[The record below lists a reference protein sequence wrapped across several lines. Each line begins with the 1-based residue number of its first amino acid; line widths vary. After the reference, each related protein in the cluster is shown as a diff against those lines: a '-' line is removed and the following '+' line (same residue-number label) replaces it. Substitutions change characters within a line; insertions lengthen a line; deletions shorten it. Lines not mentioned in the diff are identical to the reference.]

1 MADDD
6 FDRELEEAAAQA
18 RAAASTK
25 SAEKDKEKEKEKVSG
40 RAAMSAKKPG
50 AVGRAAEKLTGAVSS
65 FRTPRVGWREL
76 GYGLGAIVILALLIQ
91 NWAPVR
97 INVFGFYADVPKAVA
112 FLVTLAAG
120 MGLLKLCQGRTPKTT
135 EREEGQG

>member
-18 RAAASTK
+18 RAGAQTSAA
-25 SAEKDKEKEKEKVSG
+25 EKEKAPG

-50 AVGRAAEKLTGAVSS
+50 AVGRAAEKLTEAVSTL
-65 FRTPRVGWREL
+65 RAPRVGWREL
-76 GYGLGAIVILALLIQ
+76 GYVLGGLIILALLVQ

-112 FLVTLAAG
+112 FLASLAAG
-120 MGLLKLCQGRTPKTT
+120 MGLLKLWQGRGPKAT
-135 EREEGQG
+135 EREEGQGQ

>member
-1 MADDD
+1 MAEDD
-6 FDRELEEAAAQA
+6 FDHELEEAAAQA

-25 SAEKDKEKEKEKVSG
+25 SSEKEKVPR

-76 GYGLGAIVILALLIQ
+76 GYGLGAVIILALLIQ

-120 MGLLKLCQGRTPKTT
+120 MAVLKLFQGRTPKTV
-135 EREEGQG
+135 EREEGQDS

>member
-1 MADDD
+1 MANDD

-18 RAAASTK
+18 RAAAPPSL
-25 SAEKDKEKEKEKVSG
+25 AEKEKVPG

-50 AVGRAAEKLTGAVSS
+50 AVGRAAEKLTEAVSTL
-65 FRTPRVGWREL
+65 RTPRVGFREL
-76 GYGLGAIVILALLIQ
+76 GYGLGVLVILALLIQ

-97 INVFGFYADVPKAVA
+97 INVFGLYADVPKAVA

-120 MGLLKLCQGRTPKTT
+120 MGLLKLWQGRGSRKADA
-135 EREEGQG
+135 EEGQE